1 LISFPRS
8 SVSFPAFFLSLL
20 PFLFL
25 FLSCARPCNNLV
37 EKYCACDLAIPENKS
52 ACDRARDGAVRKAAE
67 EGALRAGQNIQNICL
82 ERLDLFRCPS
92 DGSYD
97 YGPGKWF
104 PGRLGTPIW
113 R

>member
-1 LISFPRS
+1 MALLLTVGF
-8 SVSFPAFFLSLL
+8 AF
-20 PFLFL
+20 
-25 FLSCARPCNNLV
+25 SCARPCKTLV
-37 EKYCACDLAIPENKS
+37 EKYCACDPAIPENKA
-52 ACDRARDGAVRKAAE
+52 ACARAQDGALRKAAE
-67 EGALRAGQNIQNICL
+67 EGAARAGQNLQNICL

-104 PGRLGTPIW
+104 PGRLGAPVVP